1 MINAQAPAQAKSMTD
16 LTCWK
21 CGEESLTETPDAV
34 AASSPKGEPV
44 MAYASRHST
53 SGKCGAYSVNAT
65 QARHNKT
72 VGRQNRKAI
81 IKEANRTQG

>member
-1 MINAQAPAQAKSMTD
+1 MINAHATAEVKVMTD

-21 CGEESLTETPDAV
+21 CGEESLVEVADAV
-34 AASSPKGEPV
+34 PAAHLKTEKVVSS
-44 MAYASRHST
+44 ASKHS
-53 SGKCGAYSVNAT
+53 SCGKCGAYSVNAT

-81 IKEANRTQG
+81 IKESNRALG

>member
-1 MINAQAPAQAKSMTD
+1 MINAQASAQVKAMTD

-21 CGEESLTETPDAV
+21 CGEESLTEMPDAV
-34 AASSPKGEPV
+34 PASPKGEPV
-44 MAYASRHST
+44 MASATRHST
-53 SGKCGAYSVNAT
+53 CGKCGAYSVNAT
-65 QARHNKT
+65 QARHNRT